1 LVPNDHIFILTPATK
16 AVKGGAVKAEVS
28 TLLARLK
35 LARNKPTEIQA
46 RTIPLMMSG
55 QSVVGVSETGS
66 GKTLAYALPLLHHLK
81 SFENAG
87 DAVTA
92 EATPRA
98 VIIVP
103 TRDLGE
109 QVSKVLKTMT
119 HDTRLRVR
127 PALGG
132 MTFEHSRRNVSGV
145 FEVLLATPG
154 RLIQLMDKNLIHL
167 DDVRILIFDEADQ
180 MLDQGFLPDSD
191 RIVAACPQERQLA
204 LFSATVSGSVQELM
218 NKLFSNTEVI
228 RSAGSGKIVST
239 LITKNIIV
247 KDGKRWP
254 FLERVLGEAVAGGT
268 LIFTNTRDQC
278 DKLAQELGDKGFHC
292 AVYRGEME
300 KNVRRANLKKFRE
313 GKIDMLISTD
323 LAARGLDLEGLGR
336 VINYHLPQQIPW
348 APICIAVAHWL
359 CRLCPCAFGRR
370 GLWSCY
376 CWWQPPPKLQPCSN
390 LRRSTR
396 RCCF

>member
-1 LVPNDHIFILTPATK
+1 MTF
-16 AVKGGAVKAEVS
+16 
-28 TLLARLK
+28 
-35 LARNKPTEIQA
+35 
-46 RTIPLMMSG
+46 
-55 QSVVGVSETGS
+55 
-66 GKTLAYALPLLHHLK
+66 
-81 SFENAG
+81 
-87 DAVTA
+87 

-336 VINYHLPQQIPW
+336 VINYHLPQQLENYLHRVGRT
-348 APICIAVAHWL
+348 ARAGRAGLVVNL
-359 CRLCPCAFGRR
+359 VTERDERLMQELAGKKQSEI
-370 GLWSCY
+370 GKK
-376 CWWQPPPKLQPCSN
+376 PKTHPLKHKTKFKPLPKSKPKYTGAKSK
-390 LRRSTR
+390 R
-396 RCCF
+396 